1 MVGGRS
7 ATHSPP
13 RRSATAGKTA
23 TAVVVAEVV
32 RGEGGKGG
40 CEGGAVGEIYPS
52 VPGSDFDAL
61 PSKEDTISLLRD
73 LGHTRVINSLN
84 DVVIDQMN
92 QPWRTFAA
100 IINRSLSGK
109 TSGLEKLCLSRAQ
122 ILWGMYHQ
130 KYVDYVE

>member
-1 MVGGRS
+1 MNNKYFS
-7 ATHSPP
+7 
-13 RRSATAGKTA
+13 KL
-23 TAVVVAEVV
+23 EYKFQDK
-32 RGEGGKGG
+32 GESDDIFSF
-40 CEGGAVGEIYPS
+40 GALWKDFICCCICTVLEIIYPS

-109 TSGLEKLCLSRAQ
+109 TSGLEKLRLSRAQ